1 MRSWVVSARVVGAR
15 SIVCASAALG
25 LHCTL
30 LVGAHD
36 QAVAAALPSSLV
48 NTIDTSRWSPAS
60 PDPSGITYDSLSQRL
75 LVADGEVD
83 EMSIYKGANVFE
95 ATLAGNVVKTTNTLA
110 FSHEPVGAAL
120 DSGGRLFVSD
130 DDQRKVFQV
139 ALGSNGSFDSADST
153 TSFGTSSFGSA
164 DPEGVAYDRAG
175 NRLFIAA
182 GEGSEIY
189 RISPVDGIFGNGNDQ
204 VQHFDTALLGITDP
218 ETVEF
223 NPDTG
228 TVFTIG
234 TPGKKIVETTTAG
247 ALVSELDTSYLPLV
261 HPAGMAYAPRSTDP
275 AKNSIYIADRKVDND
290 NHPSENDGAIY
301 EVAPEPAGVGGAT
314 PPPSG
319 DVRVAAGSGDAEE
332 GGSGAVGLSSSDL
345 EFVTDGSLVQT
356 VGLRFPG
363 LGVPAGA
370 AVTKAYIQF
379 VADESQSEATT
390 LTVRAQ
396 AADDAQA
403 FTTAGFDVSS
413 RPRTGASLSW
423 SPGAWTAGDAGAAQ
437 RSPDLSG
444 LVQEVVDRSGWAAGN
459 ALAFVVTGS
468 GHRTAVSFD
477 GSASKAALLH
487 VEYQQA
493 PTNRA
498 PSVDAGPG
506 QVISLPGGAALD
518 GTVTDDGQPS
528 STPSTTWSKVSGPGT
543 VTFASP
549 GAVDTE
555 AALPAPGPHVLR
567 LTADDGALTASDDL
581 TIVADTTSPLA
592 ELRVA
597 AGSGDAEEGG
607 SGAVGLSS
615 SDLEFVTDGSLVQTV
630 GLRFPGLGV
639 PAGAA
644 VTKAYIQF
652 VADESQSE
660 ATTLTVRAQAA
671 DDAQAF
677 TTAGFD
683 VSSRPRTGASLSWSP
698 GAWTAG
704 DAGAAQRSPDLS
716 GLVQE
721 VVDRSGWAAG
731 NALAF
736 VVTGSGHRTA
746 VSFDGSASKAALL
759 HLEYR

>member
-36 QAVAAALPSSLV
+36 QAVAAPLQSSLV

-60 PDPSGITYDSLSQRL
+60 PDPSGIAYDSLSQRL

-164 DPEGVAYDRAG
+164 DPEGAAYDRAG
-175 NRLFIAA
+175 NRLFIAD

-228 TVFTIG
+228 TLFTIG

-275 AKNSIYIADRKVDND
+275 AKRSFYIADRKVDND

-301 EVAPEPAGVGGAT
+301 EVAPEPAGGGGVT

-370 AVTKAYIQF
+370 VVTKAYIQF

-396 AADDAQA
+396 AADDAQT

-413 RPRTGASLSW
+413 RPRTGASVSW
-423 SPGAWTAGDAGAAQ
+423 SPGSWTAGDAGTAQ

-477 GSASKAALLH
+477 GSATKAALLH
-487 VEYQQA
+487 VEY
-493 PTNRA
+493 R
-498 PSVDAGPG
+498 
-506 QVISLPGGAALD
+506 
-518 GTVTDDGQPS
+518 
-528 STPSTTWSKVSGPGT
+528 
-543 VTFASP
+543 
-549 GAVDTE
+549 
-555 AALPAPGPHVLR
+555 
-567 LTADDGALTASDDL
+567 
-581 TIVADTTSPLA
+581 
-592 ELRVA
+592 
-597 AGSGDAEEGG
+597 
-607 SGAVGLSS
+607 
-615 SDLEFVTDGSLVQTV
+615 
-630 GLRFPGLGV
+630 
-639 PAGAA
+639 
-644 VTKAYIQF
+644 
-652 VADESQSE
+652 
-660 ATTLTVRAQAA
+660 
-671 DDAQAF
+671 
-677 TTAGFD
+677 
-683 VSSRPRTGASLSWSP
+683 
-698 GAWTAG
+698 
-704 DAGAAQRSPDLS
+704 
-716 GLVQE
+716 
-721 VVDRSGWAAG
+721 
-731 NALAF
+731 
-736 VVTGSGHRTA
+736 
-746 VSFDGSASKAALL
+746 
-759 HLEYR
+759 